1 MPVLTTYRKSY
12 MRTHYWTPKIQDGW
26 DPPSWKSAWRHF
38 FCRGWSDWDKIS
50 ETGAEWHVDGGDVV
64 EMETRCRIPIWRTFG
79 RIQWHVIPEPRITLQ
94 GPATWWIHCH
104 DSRATCTLQGAV
116 TWRNQCHDR
125 ATLQGVKLFHPPYW
139 KSFFAIFYFIFGFLM
154 EFRLWRAAAFVSFP
168 IHLLLLWISLFTSEQ
183 RSKQWKNNK

>member
-1 MPVLTTYRKSY
+1 MTCRLRWYGQNRNQMADVWANSMACHHTASC
-12 MRTHYWTPKIQDGW
+12 HI
-26 DPPSWKSAWRHF
+26 AWCCHR
-38 FCRGWSDWDKIS
+38 
-50 ETGAEWHVDGGDVV
+50 
-64 EMETRCRIPIWRTFG
+64 
-79 RIQWHVIPEPRITLQ
+79 RIQRHVIPEPRITLQ
-94 GPATWWIHCH
+94 GAATCRIHCYN
-104 DSRATCTLQGAV
+104 SRATCTLQGAV